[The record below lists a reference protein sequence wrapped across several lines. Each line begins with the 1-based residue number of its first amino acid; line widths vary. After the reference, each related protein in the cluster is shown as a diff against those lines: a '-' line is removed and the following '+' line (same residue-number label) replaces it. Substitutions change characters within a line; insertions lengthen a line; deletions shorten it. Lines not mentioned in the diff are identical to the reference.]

1 MKQVFMNIIL
11 NSIQAMPEG
20 GSLTVKCHYHK
31 ESHLA
36 QVEISDTGTGMSQE
50 VLANA
55 FEPFFSTK
63 PDGTGLGLSNVR
75 KIIELHGGNIRLES
89 AEGQGTKAIIAL
101 GVSS

>member
-1 MKQVFMNIIL
+1 VFMNVIL
-11 NSIQAMPEG
+11 NSIQAMPG
-20 GSLTVKCHYHK
+20 GGGLTVKCHYAK
-31 ESHLA
+31 ESRLV

-55 FEPFFSTK
+55 FEPFFSTR

-75 KIIELHGGNIRLES
+75 KIIELHGGNIRIES
-89 AEGQGTKAIIAL
+89 TEGQGTKAIITI